1 MSNPNITLSF
11 CYTQQREVSFS
22 DTDMGG
28 IVHFPNY
35 LKYVEDA
42 EYQFLHSIGLSAIL
56 EDERGKYGFPR
67 IRIACDYHHPAQYG
81 DVLAI
86 DLACFI
92 IKERNLAYRFQ
103 ISKESTLVAT
113 GCIEAACCR
122 FPLDGL
128 PYAIPLPVE
137 VAKQLEEAGAVH
149 QDEGEEF

>member
-1 MSNPNITLSF
+1 MSNPNIALSF

-67 IRIACDYHHPAQYG
+67 IRIALSSSRSVRRCISNRFSLFYNKREKSRLSISNIER
-81 DVLAI
+81 V
-86 DLACFI
+86 DLSCN
-92 IKERNLAYRFQ
+92 RL
-103 ISKESTLVAT
+103 
-113 GCIEAACCR
+113 
-122 FPLDGL
+122 
-128 PYAIPLPVE
+128 
-137 VAKQLEEAGAVH
+137 H
-149 QDEGEEF
+149 